1 MNGAKWGREEG
12 ENTDTR
18 QCSDRK
24 TDKDRAAQEAR
35 MHAVTYSTVAT
46 GAAIL
51 AQYKFTSNLSIM
63 SSLRNNPV
71 AAHLKQAS
79 CLKRDQFNFVALV
92 WTRTP
97 RFLFISY
104 ISRAF
109 LDEWSLC
116 ICILYL
122 LYSAR
127 FLFRFDCFGDS
138 TLHINMFDWPTRI
151 CLLPSKKHSTTK
163 IMSQT
168 GTNVNAIRH
177 AF

>member
-109 LDEWSLC
+109 LDEWRSDVLKDAVDSVHLHFISFIFC
-116 ICILYL
+116 TLPFSIWL
-122 LYSAR
+122 LR
-127 FLFRFDCFGDS
+127 R
-138 TLHINMFDWPTRI
+138 
-151 CLLPSKKHSTTK
+151 
-163 IMSQT
+163 
-168 GTNVNAIRH
+168 
-177 AF
+177 